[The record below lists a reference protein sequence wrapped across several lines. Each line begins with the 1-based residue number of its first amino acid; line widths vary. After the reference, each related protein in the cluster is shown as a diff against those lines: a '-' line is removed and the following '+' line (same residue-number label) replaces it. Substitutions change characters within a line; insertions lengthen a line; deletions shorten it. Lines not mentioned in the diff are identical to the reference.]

1 MFTSAGSCAAG
12 ATGRRTGWA
21 PQARYRVDQVIRGP
35 GAPGL
40 ADPAGP
46 AYRGEVSSPQV
57 PDGKPTVYRI
67 TDARKGITEDVNAR
81 QRRYLISMGI
91 RTVCFILA
99 IIASGW
105 LQWLLV
111 IAALLLPYIA
121 VIIANAGREPAPGP
135 VGAGAPEAP
144 PTLPA
149 GPTGLPGPDQG
160 RGADDDAGRSAGGG
174 PHSPG
179 HSAAGPDEAAPG
191 PVGEGSAG
199 PPGEGFRGGDTP
211 H

>member
-1 MFTSAGSCAAG
+1 M
-12 ATGRRTGWA
+12 
-21 PQARYRVDQVIRGP
+21 
-35 GAPGL
+35 
-40 ADPAGP
+40 
-46 AYRGEVSSPQV
+46 

-105 LQWLLV
+105 LRWLMV

-135 VGAGAPEAP
+135 VAAGLAQAP

-149 GPTGLPGPDQG
+149 GPTGLPGADQG
-160 RGADDDAGRSAGGG
+160 HAAEDDAHRPDEGG
-174 PHSPG
+174 PRPPG
-179 HSAAGPDEAAPG
+179 TSAAGPDEA
-191 PVGEGSAG
+191 
-199 PPGEGFRGGDTP
+199 TP
-211 H
+211 NPDQ